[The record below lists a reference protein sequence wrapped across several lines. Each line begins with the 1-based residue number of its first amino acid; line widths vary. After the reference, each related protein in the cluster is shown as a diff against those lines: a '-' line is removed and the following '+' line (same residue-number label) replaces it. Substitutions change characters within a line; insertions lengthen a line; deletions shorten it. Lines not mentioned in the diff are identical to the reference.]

1 MAGET
6 SLCAQID
13 LLKPRRRIL
22 ITLPGQFG
30 ELTHLWQL

>member
-1 MAGET
+1 MGGET

-13 LLKPRRRIL
+13 LLKPGRRIL
-22 ITLPGQFG
+22 TTLHGQFG